1 MPIST
6 FPHEYKYGSETEKN
20 QNYYFLPNTCN
31 QRLPL
36 FNVNQKQV
44 PDLSTTIDQRN
55 NKIKLLR
62 GCPDLMVVRF

>member
-20 QNYYFLPNTCN
+20 QNYYLLPNTCN

-36 FNVNQKQV
+36 LNVNQKQV
-44 PDLSTTIDQRN
+44 PDLSTTIYQR
-55 NKIKLLR
+55 KQ
-62 GCPDLMVVRF
+62 